1 MSIRERRRWLALAAS
16 FAVSACSRKPGT
28 NEGAVRPASTLTM
41 RSYGERSPYEK
52 VQRGARESTKSVG
65 VGSSRTPLHE
75 LEGTITPSALHF
87 ERHHAGV
94 PVIDPAA
101 HSLVVHG
108 LVRQA
113 LRFSV
118 ADLKRLPS
126 VSRPYFIECS
136 GNGGGELAGSAG
148 ADASRSHG
156 LLSNSEWTG
165 VRLKTVLEAAGLEA
179 TAKWVIAEGADACRM
194 ARSIPLTKALDDA
207 LIAYG
212 QNGEALRPEQGYPL
226 RLLLPGWEGNASI
239 KWLHRL
245 HVAAEPAMGN
255 QETAHYTDL
264 HPTGKASIFT
274 FEMEANSVITRPSGS
289 QKLAGPGAY
298 EITGLAWSGRGKVA
312 RVEVSLDGGESWQAA
327 SVDEPVL
334 AKAATR
340 FRYAFNWSGAPTV
353 IASRCIDETGYVQ
366 PTREEIIAARGP
378 NSTYHYNG
386 IKRWMIKQDGS
397 VTHV

>member
-1 MSIRERRRWLALAAS
+1 MSFRQRRRWLALAAS
-16 FAVSACSRKPGT
+16 FAVSACSRKGDTSAAPT
-28 NEGAVRPASTLTM
+28 RPASGLTM
-41 RSYGERSPYEK
+41 RPYGDRSPFEK
-52 VQRGARESTKSVG
+52 VQRGARESTKSIG

-75 LEGTITPSALHF
+75 LEGVITPSSLHF

-94 PVIDPAA
+94 PVIDPAQ

-113 LRFSV
+113 VRFSV
-118 ADLKRLPS
+118 SDLKRLPS

-136 GNGGGELAGSAG
+136 GNGGGELAGNAG

-165 VRLKTVLEAAGLEA
+165 VRLKTVLEAAGLDPQ
-179 TAKWVIAEGADACRM
+179 AKWVIAEGADACRM
-194 ARSIPLTKALDDA
+194 ARSIPIAKALDDA

-245 HVAAEPAMGN
+245 ELASEPAMGN

-289 QKLAGPGAY
+289 QKLSAPGFY
-298 EITGLAWSGRGKVA
+298 EISGLAWSGRGKVA
-312 RVEVSLDGGESWQAA
+312 RVEVSVDGGVSWQPATL
-327 SVDEPVL
+327 DEPVL

-340 FRYAFNWSGAPTV
+340 FRFPFTWNGQATV
-353 IASRCIDETGYVQ
+353 IASRCVDETGYVQ

-386 IKRWMIKQDGS
+386 IKRWTIRPDGS
-397 VTHV
+397 VTSV